1 MSLIANDL
9 RRQFRGAVQTDVS
22 LRDISRW
29 RIGGRADVLISPRS
43 INELSEMRAW
53 IQERE
58 LQSLVIGATS
68 NLLFSDAGLRAIA
81 IQIGREL
88 SSTSIEERAV
98 IAGPGVWV
106 PGLARTVMLAG
117 LTGIEHTCGIP
128 GTLGGLVCMNGGS
141 QRKGIGDHVSWVR
154 SVDAAGTQILRQ
166 RADCG
171 FAYRTSAFQ
180 LNNEVICEV
189 GLTLEVTASQNA
201 QRREMLEILGDRRR
215 KFPNKMPNCGSVFVS
230 NPAMYAD
237 YGPPGRVIENAGLKG
252 LRMGDAQVSPLHANF
267 IINLGNATAKD
278 TLALIRHVRNKAYEA
293 TGYLMESEVRFVSP
307 DGSILPTHNVEP

>member
-29 RIGGRADVLISPRS
+29 RIGGRADILISPRS
-43 INELSEMRAW
+43 LNELSEMRAW
-53 IQERE
+53 IHERD

-68 NLLFSDAGLRAIA
+68 NLLFSDDGLRAIA
-81 IQIGREL
+81 IQIGRGL
-88 SSTSIEERAV
+88 SSTAIDGRAV
-98 IAGPGVWV
+98 VAGPGVWV
-106 PGLARTVMLAG
+106 PGLARTVLLAG

-141 QRKGIGDHVSWVR
+141 QRKGIGDHVAWVR
-154 SVDAAGTQILRQ
+154 SVDAAGTQIIRQ
-166 RADCG
+166 RADCA
-171 FAYRTSAFQ
+171 FAYRTSAF
-180 LNNEVICEV
+180 LFNNEVICEV

-252 LRMGDAQVSPLHANF
+252 LRMGDAQVSPIHANF
-267 IINLGNATAKD
+267 VINLGNATAKD
-278 TLALIRHVRNKAYEA
+278 TLELIRHVRNKAYEA

-307 DGSILPTHNVEP
+307 DGSILPAHNVEP